1 MAEDSKDW
9 NTLEMAWEYW
19 LERET
24 QKRKLRIKWE
34 KKMTK
39 NGEH

>member
-19 LERET
+19 SDKNENDCESSE
-24 QKRKLRIKWE
+24 K